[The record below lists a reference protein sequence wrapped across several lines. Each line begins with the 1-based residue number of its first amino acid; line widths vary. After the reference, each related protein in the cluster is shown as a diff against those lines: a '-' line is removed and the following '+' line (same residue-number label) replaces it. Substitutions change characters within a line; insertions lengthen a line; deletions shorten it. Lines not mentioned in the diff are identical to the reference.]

1 MTPSERAEYER
12 LLVAD
17 IDRMTALAWQAGN
30 LTYKLHTGQRE
41 IWQALHDA
49 TAQEAL
55 LFISRQWGKS
65 YLSAC
70 YALSYCL
77 RNPGSIVR
85 IAAPTLKQAKD
96 IVSDNIGPISADAP
110 KDLITPIKSDYRWKV
125 GESELRLGVLE
136 RANVDSL
143 RGGNAKLVICEEGG
157 FVSSDDYDYAL
168 RSVIGPQLI
177 RSGGQ
182 LIHVTTP
189 SEEPDHYIHTEVY
202 PRCAIAGTKFEFDV
216 YTNPQLTEEQITKAK
231 VLAGGEESAAWRRE
245 YLVQIV
251 RDGMSVCVPEFDESK
266 HVLKDEPPEHAVWGY
281 FADFGGIRDKT
292 VSLLCCWNF
301 QKARLEVHDERHH
314 EPNTETDTIVQAMRE
329 MGKPYKVR
337 QSYMDAPGQVL
348 VDLRYKHQFD
358 CLLPLKDDFEAGI
371 NVVRLA
377 FNQGKILVHER
388 CKFLIQ
394 TLRGATFNKQRTDFA
409 RSVALGH
416 MDALAALVYAN
427 RMVDRTT
434 NPVPE
439 ATSFAER
446 VTPAWMHKGKDAQQ
460 QEILADTLLN
470 SFGKRKR

>member
-1 MTPSERAEYER
+1 
-12 LLVAD
+12 V
-17 IDRMTALAWQAGN
+17 
-30 LTYKLHTGQRE
+30 
-41 IWQALHDA
+41 
-49 TAQEAL
+49 
-55 LFISRQWGKS
+55 
-65 YLSAC
+65 
-70 YALSYCL
+70 
-77 RNPGSIVR
+77 
-85 IAAPTLKQAKD
+85 
-96 IVSDNIGPISADAP
+96 
-110 KDLITPIKSDYRWKV
+110 
-125 GESELRLGVLE
+125 
-136 RANVDSL
+136 
-143 RGGNAKLVICEEGG
+143 
-157 FVSSDDYDYAL
+157 
-168 RSVIGPQLI
+168 
-177 RSGGQ
+177 
-182 LIHVTTP
+182 
-189 SEEPDHYIHTEVY
+189 
-202 PRCAIAGTKFEFDV
+202 AGTKFEFDV

-251 RDGMSVCVPEFDESK
+251 RDGASVCVPEFNESK
-266 HVLKDEPPEHAVWGY
+266 HVFKDEPPEHAVWGY

-301 QKARLEVHDERHH
+301 EKARLEVHDERHH
-314 EPNTETDTIVQAMRE
+314 EPNTETETIVKAMRE
-329 MGKPYKVR
+329 MSKPYKVR

-377 FNQGKILVHER
+377 FNQGKIIVHER
-388 CKFLIQ
+388 CKFLIA

-427 RMVDRTT
+427 RMVDRST

-439 ATSFAER
+439 ATTFAER